1 MPRRWLGPLAA
12 GVLML
17 LSGVALAADE
27 VGVPQLKARVTDL
40 TGTLS
45 AAQVQT
51 LEGRLRDFE
60 RAKGSQIAVLVL
72 ATTRPESIE
81 QYSIRVAESWKI
93 GRAKIADGV
102 ILIVAKN
109 DRSLRLEVG
118 RGLEGAIPDAIAKRV
133 VSDVIAPRFREGDFY
148 GGITAGVEA
157 LMKLIEGEPLPAAR
171 AQGRSQPGGQ
181 DYGNLF
187 VILIVALFFLG
198 GVLPRLL
205 GRPLGAAVAGG
216 IAGFAAWAV
225 AGLGMA
231 VFIGIFAFILTL
243 IISARGYTPG
253 RWGGGGWSSGGWS
266 GGGGDFG
273 GGGFSGGGGDFGG
286 GGASG
291 RW

>member
-1 MPRRWLGPLAA
+1 MFRRWLGPLAGA
-12 GVLML
+12 L
-17 LSGVALAADE
+17 LLLAGVALAADE
-27 VGVPQLKARVTDL
+27 VAVPPLKARVTDI

-45 AAQVQT
+45 AAQVQR
-51 LEGRLRDFE
+51 LEGQLRDFE
-60 RAKGSQIAVLVL
+60 RAKGSQIAVLML
-72 ATTRPESIE
+72 PTTRPETIE
-81 QYSIRVAESWKI
+81 QYSIRVAEAWKI
-93 GRAKIADGV
+93 GRAKIDDGV

-133 VSDVIAPRFREGDFY
+133 VSDLIAPRFREGDFY
-148 GGITAGVEA
+148 GGVTAGTEA

-171 AQGRSQPGGQ
+171 VQGRSQPGGQ

-187 VILIVALFFLG
+187 VILLVALFFLG

-205 GRPLGAAVAGG
+205 GRPLGATVAGG
-216 IAGFAAWAV
+216 IAGFAAWVV

-253 RWGGGGWSSGGWS
+253 RWGGGGWSSGGGA